1 MNKIAIHKL
10 AVTLVAAVIIP
21 ALALAQGPAP
31 QDQDGPGGGGGQM
44 GHMGQMG
51 MMHHGRGEGDGPE
64 MGMQRGMHGWGEDGG
79 RGMGMHHRGGRGMGL
94 AFLVN
99 NPEMRKRIGISDEQ
113 AAKIRQQT
121 LDFRKAEIRTRAD
134 LQVKRLEMHSLLAAD
149 APDRAAID
157 RTLQEVGTA
166 QMALEKNAI
175 DFHLTMRAAL
185 TPEQREKLKA
195 MRQEFHPHGNG
206 QHGPGG
212 PGGPR
217 PRGMRRPGAEG
228 APEHPAPPPAQ

>member
-1 MNKIAIHKL
+1 
-10 AVTLVAAVIIP
+10 
-21 ALALAQGPAP
+21 
-31 QDQDGPGGGGGQM
+31 
-44 GHMGQMG
+44 MGQMG

-79 RGMGMHHRGGRGMGL
+79 RGMGL

-99 NPEMRKRIGISDEQ
+99 NPEMRKRIGITDEQ

-185 TPEQREKLKA
+185 T
-195 MRQEFHPHGNG
+195 HGIDEIVAECRALLEE
-206 QHGPGG
+206 
-212 PGGPR
+212 PR
-217 PRGMRRPGAEG
+217 DPLVERAPVRSPSGAAKVTRAAVG
-228 APEHPAPPPAQ
+228 AICP